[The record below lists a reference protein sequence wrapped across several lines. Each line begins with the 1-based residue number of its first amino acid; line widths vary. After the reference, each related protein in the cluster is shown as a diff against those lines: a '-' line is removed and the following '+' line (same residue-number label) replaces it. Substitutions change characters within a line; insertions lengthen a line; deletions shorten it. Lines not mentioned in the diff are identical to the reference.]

1 MKTMMSGRS
10 LMTLF
15 LVLMLLVGC
24 NTAEKG
30 QETSK
35 PACKEV
41 VDWVDFMIINQITY
55 VRNSDETVV
64 IKPEQVGNKV
74 GEVTYTL
81 SGHACSDHVSQ
92 NGDAAFLPIGT
103 EVRELKGYHSQFRV
117 VAGGKIYQVNEN
129 PNAST
134 LGDLLDIEGKVQKVS
149 LESGIDGSMIGDFS
163 KDAATEFVSELIPL
177 KYVGFD
183 EVYKKAKHESGVFL
197 RVYLQDGTSFRMVF
211 YPKANAFT
219 DGAFG
224 TEKLKRL
231 IMSQRQQI
239 KAAAG
244 M

>member
-1 MKTMMSGRS
+1 
-10 LMTLF
+10 MTVF

-24 NTAEKG
+24 NTVKKG

-35 PACKEV
+35 SACKEV
-41 VDWVDFMIINQITY
+41 VDWVDYMIINQITY

-64 IKPEQVGNKV
+64 IKPEQIGDKV
-74 GEVTYTL
+74 GEVNYTL
-81 SGHACSDHVSQ
+81 SGHACSDHISQ

-103 EVRELKGYHSQFRV
+103 EVHELKGYHSQFRV

-134 LGDLLDIEGKVQKVS
+134 MDDLLDIEGKVQKVS
-149 LESGIDGSMIGDFS
+149 LESGIDGSRIGDFS
-163 KDAATEFVSELIPL
+163 KDAAADFISELIPL

-197 RVYLQDGTSFRMVF
+197 RVHLQDGTSFRMVF